1 MKEYKV
7 KVLSQ
12 GLAIGK
18 AYLFL
23 ENKNMH
29 LDSKD
34 VTKEIDALNEV
45 FAKTISELEEIYK
58 NNKQESFILAHILLL
73 QDKFLLKEIVEQIK
87 KQNISAKSA
96 LSLVFDKYVINQ
108 KQASTEYL
116 RQRYLDFLDLKY
128 RLLSKFNSTQLNK
141 ETNDLIFCIP
151 ELLPSFLVENISKI
165 KGVVSKVGSSISHGA
180 ILCASKGIPY
190 VLLDK
195 CDFKNQD
202 TIIIDGYSQKIIKNP
217 TKEQCDYY
225 MNIINSQKNEI
236 DFSKVSRQL
245 KVSTNISDIS
255 EVDNMKGYNPY
266 GIGLFR
272 TEFIFIQNSTKNLQ
286 SNQEKIY
293 KEACSKVL
301 PNTVVFRTFDVG
313 DDKKI
318 PNLVT
323 SKKGMDNYINYPKL
337 FEKQVISILKANA
350 MYGNASIM
358 FPMIENSYEY
368 RFLKNWVMML
378 NNKIEGHKDIKIG
391 MMLETSRAINNIE
404 TFVNPDFMSVGTN
417 DLLKDLYNISR
428 NQQDSLSED
437 VIIDLFSKLKNVVLH
452 CKKNNIKLSMCG
464 ELASKSKY
472 IPMLLDIGFSS
483 ISASIGNF
491 KIIYDTLL
499 DYKKEN

>member
-1 MKEYKV
+1 MC
-7 KVLSQ
+7 S
-12 GLAIGK
+12 
-18 AYLFL
+18 
-23 ENKNMH
+23 
-29 LDSKD
+29 S
-34 VTKEIDALNEV
+34 
-45 FAKTISELEEIYK
+45 
-58 NNKQESFILAHILLL
+58 
-73 QDKFLLKEIVEQIK
+73 
-87 KQNISAKSA
+87 
-96 LSLVFDKYVINQ
+96 
-108 KQASTEYL
+108 
-116 RQRYLDFLDLKY
+116 DL
-128 RLLSKFNSTQLNK
+128 
-141 ETNDLIFCIP
+141 
-151 ELLPSFLVENISKI
+151 
-165 KGVVSKVGSSISHGA
+165 
-180 ILCASKGIPY
+180 
-190 VLLDK
+190 
-195 CDFKNQD
+195 
-202 TIIIDGYSQKIIKNP
+202 
-217 TKEQCDYY
+217 
-225 MNIINSQKNEI
+225 
-236 DFSKVSRQL
+236 
-245 KVSTNISDIS
+245 
-255 EVDNMKGYNPY
+255 
-266 GIGLFR
+266 
-272 TEFIFIQNSTKNLQ
+272 
-286 SNQEKIY
+286 